1 MDRNL
6 FLQAIGKFTLGFM
19 LVTGLL
25 FASAGSF
32 AYWNAWLFLA
42 VLFIPMFLAGVFMM
56 RHSPDLLRSR
66 LNAKEEER
74 EQRQVVISCG
84 ILFIV
89 VFALS
94 GLTFRFQWPAVP
106 RCLVY
111 VASVVFLSAYVL
123 YAEVLR
129 ENRYLSRTVEVQ
141 EGQKV
146 IDTGLYGIV
155 RHPMYAVTLLL
166 FLSMPLMLGSLPA
179 SLLMLRYPFLLVKR
193 IRNEEQVLLKTLPG
207 YDAYLQKVQ
216 YRLIPLIW

>member
-32 AYWNAWLFLA
+32 AYWNAWLFLV

-56 RHSPDLLRSR
+56 RSAPDLLRSR
-66 LNAKEEER
+66 LNSKEEER

-89 VFALS
+89 VFALA
-94 GLTFRFQWPAVP
+94 GLTFRFQWSTVP

-111 VASVVFLSAYVL
+111 VASVVFLLAYIL

-166 FLSMPLMLGSLPA
+166 FFSIPLILGSLPA
-179 SLLMLRYPFLLVKR
+179 FLLMLLYPFLLVKR